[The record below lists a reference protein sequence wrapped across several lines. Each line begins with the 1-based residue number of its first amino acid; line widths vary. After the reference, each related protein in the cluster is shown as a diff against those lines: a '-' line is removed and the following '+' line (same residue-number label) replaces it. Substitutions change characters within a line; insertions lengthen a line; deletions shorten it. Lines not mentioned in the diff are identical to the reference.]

1 MLVRVRVL
9 GLGHVRGIK
18 RPVSFVRHLG
28 QPKVE
33 NLGGSARGHKNVR
46 RLDVAMHDAL
56 GVRGIQRFGHVNADR
71 EQRLH
76 LQRPVADE
84 MFQGLAFQ
92 VLHDNEG
99 LVALFPD
106 VVNSADVGMIERG
119 RRLRLAAEAGESGG
133 VAGNVFGK
141 ELQGNKAMQARV
153 FSLVNHAHPATT
165 ELLDHPVVRDVL
177 ADHFAHEEIARNARR
192 QTSGEPS

>member
-1 MLVRVRVL
+1 MDDAFGV
-9 GLGHVRGIK
+9 GGIE
-18 RPVSFVRHLG
+18 S
-28 QPKVE
+28 
-33 NLGGSARGHKNVR
+33 
-46 RLDVAMHDAL
+46 
-56 GVRGIQRFGHVNADR
+56 FGHVNADR

-84 MFQGLAFQ
+84 MFQRLAFQ

-106 VVNSADVGMIERG
+106 VMNSADVGMIQG
-119 RRLRLAAEAGESGG
+119 GCRLRFAAEAGESGG
-133 VAGNVFGK
+133 VAGNVFRK
-141 ELQGNKAMQARV
+141 ELESNEAMQARV
-153 FSLVNHAHPATT
+153 FGLVNHAHPATT
-165 ELLDHPVVRDVL
+165 KLLDHPVVRDVL